1 MKPHSHRRTNLLR
14 LINERFEG
22 KKGRFADA
30 IGRERPLIY
39 RLFSN
44 TAGSK
49 RNIGEELARD
59 IEHKLGLTPGWLDQ
73 DHTTQA
79 EAEMPTACT
88 IDIPPELAPL
98 VWDLCLAYH
107 SKQLTPAVKNSFR
120 HMVRA
125 PGERQLTLHNLII
138 PHKNIRSA
146 KFRSALE

>member
-14 LINERFEG
+14 LIDERFEG

-59 IEHKLGLTPGWLDQ
+59 MEHKLGLTPGWLDQ

-79 EAEMPTACT
+79 EAEMPTVCT
-88 IDIPPELAPL
+88 IDIPLAIAPL
-98 VWDLCLAYH
+98 IQDLRQAY
-107 SKQLTPAVKNSFR
+107 QAQVLTPKVMSGLR
-120 HMVRA
+120 IMVQA
-125 PGERQLTLHNLII
+125 LHE
-138 PHKNIRSA
+138 S
-146 KFRSALE
+146 